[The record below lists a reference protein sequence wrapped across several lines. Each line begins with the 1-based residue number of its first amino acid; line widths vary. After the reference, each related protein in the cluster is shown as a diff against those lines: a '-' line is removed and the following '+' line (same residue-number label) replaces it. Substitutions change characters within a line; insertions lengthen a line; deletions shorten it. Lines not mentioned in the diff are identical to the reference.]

1 MVQDEDVLVTA
12 GREYWESACMIIVR
26 FGGLGV
32 GVYNFGKDVIGVL
45 LLLRMDVVTE
55 ILV

>member
-1 MVQDEDVLVTA
+1 MVQDEDVLVST
-12 GREYWESACMIIVR
+12 GREYWETACLIIVR

-32 GVYNFGKDVIGVL
+32 GVYNFGKDVIGLL